1 MHSIPG
7 KCMFAFSLSRMS
19 LIRICRNVYISFHII
34 HLYTLIYIH
43 QDTNHLV
50 LLHVRRQLFL
60 LVSQSQILVL
70 RINLTEMRLQI
81 HPPYHKYLEHERTHA
96 LVLLVIFTP
105 LRVMSIVTKIWG
117 AHVNESAQTYEHTHT
132 NEKTTTKP
140 QVRARARARVQD
152 KLKPR
157 HVHRPKSRSFFPI
170 DTNEPTN
177 KFESEYEPEF
187 KLSSNSDT
195 HPDPSHSSEIP
206 SIKTYARTNPD
217 TDTDLADPEGEPDLR
232 VCVCL

>member
-140 QVRARARARVQD
+140 QVRALVRALVQD

-157 HVHRPKSRSFFPI
+157 HIHRPKPRAWKPHRYKRTHKPVRVQARARVQAKLKLRHTPRPKPFIRNPI
-170 DTNEPTN
+170 DKN
-177 KFESEYEPEF
+177 
-187 KLSSNSDT
+187 LRT
-195 HPDPSHSSEIP
+195 HKPRHRHRPS
-206 SIKTYARTNPD
+206 
-217 TDTDLADPEGEPDLR
+217 
-232 VCVCL
+232 